1 MAKRNYVKANEA
13 IIQTNLEMKSS
24 NNKLIH
30 FCKDSWENIK
40 DRIRS
45 ADSPE
50 RTPHN
55 LAVAADRFAVMAEE

>member
-30 FCKDSWENIK
+30 FCKDS
-40 DRIRS
+40 
-45 ADSPE
+45 
-50 RTPHN
+50 
-55 LAVAADRFAVMAEE
+55 